1 MACRRLKRATIR
13 LSIPLLGRKPLLRRI
28 TSTFAVAPLL
38 MLAGLMLAGCQSRA
52 EIQAEL
58 GRTCQFKECT
68 CVGSAEISWLPGA
81 RQRNAVLWT
90 TTGEATCAAG
100 SHLVLLED
108 PTRRAGLGKP
118 KTGLYYEM
126 ERRQKTKRT
135 GW

>member
-1 MACRRLKRATIR
+1 
-13 LSIPLLGRKPLLRRI
+13 
-28 TSTFAVAPLL
+28 

-68 CVGSAEISWLPGA
+68 CVGQAENSWLPGA

-100 SHLVLLED
+100 SNLVLLDD

-118 KTGLYYEM
+118 KTGIHYEM
-126 ERRQKTKRT
+126 KRRQNRKRT